1 MPTTDRRRRGD
12 GLDFNHAMLYVRRL
26 DRAVGF
32 FSDGLGF
39 TIIEELDG
47 YARLRAPRG
56 NGTIA
61 LHRDDPERNPAAGVR
76 LYFEV
81 PDVAA
86 YCATLRRKGIHIDD
100 PPARRSWGWTHAYL
114 TDPDGHELS
123 IYAAGAARFRK
134 TT

>member
-1 MPTTDRRRRGD
+1 MPTSDRRRAGD
-12 GLDFNHAMLYVRRL
+12 GIDFNHAMLYVRRL
-26 DRAVGF
+26 DRSLEF
-32 FSDGLGF
+32 FAGGLGF
-39 TIIEELDG
+39 GIVEELAG

-61 LHRDDPERNPAAGVR
+61 LHLDDAGRRAEAGVR

-81 PDVAA
+81 PDVPAF
-86 YCATLRRKGIHIDD
+86 CATLQDKGIRIDD

-114 TDPDGHELS
+114 KDPDGHQLS
-123 IYAAGAARFRK
+123 VYAAGAARFRK